1 MAMSLSL
8 LEPGA
13 RLLVVHRRLF
23 ERDDSRFF
31 LGEVEAFEGGIVR
44 VTGYSFIRDTFD
56 GSVCRKQEARTKL
69 LSLTSGT
76 LLVYVLPR
84 NLDLEHTELHW
95 EDADIRLTDG
105 HQFTMNLSEWS
116 HHSA

>member
-1 MAMSLSL
+1 MSISL
-8 LEPGA
+8 LEPGD

-23 ERDDSRFF
+23 ERDDARFF
-31 LGEVEAFEGGIVR
+31 LGEVEAYEAGIVR
-44 VTGYSFIRDTFD
+44 VTGYSFIRDTVD
-56 GSVCRKQEARTKL
+56 GTVCRKHEPRTKL

-84 NLDLEHTELHW
+84 SVDVEHTELHW
-95 EDADIRLTDG
+95 EAADIRLTDG

-116 HHSA
+116 HHSI